1 MAPSSTKSK
10 KPKLDEESFQ
20 KLLAAA
26 FVVQEHQDQ
35 TRSANTTA
43 QESFTQADKDF
54 PARPPFSY
62 VMEEIVATQ
71 HQIQTRRLQL
81 QQSIDLITDRVRGI
95 TQADGAAIAVIEG
108 RSDSLVYRTASGS
121 SAPLLGKRIRL
132 AKLLCAESV
141 RNGTTLQC
149 LDPAADFRVD
159 PKICAARGI
168 QSLIA
173 VPVYRDESVAG
184 ALEVVFSK
192 RNAFGD
198 QDVRTCQVMAGM
210 VTEALNRAAEMDLKK
225 AIVDERA
232 TMLKALAQLK
242 PQLQRLAETP
252 DKTAQGQDS
261 TLCPNCNKERPSGQ
275 QECPHCGTYVARSDA
290 NATNSQPDHP
300 LGTTTPTAEIRN
312 APTPEKTSQPKMLKA
327 PSKPLKLSE
336 VSQAKVDETIEE
348 DYAIPASV
356 LDELEERLRE
366 YDPDRHVD
374 SNDESVSLSDP
385 QDPAELSVTEEENLS
400 ESQKTEIVE
409 EFHQPPDAVSPTSE
423 LAIIPQTEIT
433 DSQNDDDAG
442 KLRITPVAPEEA
454 WASAFKT
461 KAWLESITDRSTG
474 ATILRYLN
482 RYRGEV
488 YLAAAI
494 IVVAFAVWWSVWGS
508 GGTGRSATSL
518 DAPTGTAK
526 RRARPPEADLSLY
539 ERFLVAI
546 GLAEAPPAPI
556 YEGNPDTKVW
566 VDLQTG
572 LYYCPSS
579 DLYGTTPKGRFTTQ
593 KDAQLDQFEPANRKA
608 CD

>member
-1 MAPSSTKSK
+1 MAPASTKSK
-10 KPKLDEESFQ
+10 RPKLDEESFQ

-35 TRSANTTA
+35 QRTEIPAE
-43 QESFTQADKDF
+43 QESFDQPDKEF
-54 PARPPFSY
+54 PTRPPFSY

-81 QQSIDLITDRVRGI
+81 QQAIDLITDRVRGI
-95 TQADGAAIAVIEG
+95 TQADGAAIALIEG
-108 RSDSLVYRTASGS
+108 RSDSLVYRTASGT
-121 SAPLLGKRIRL
+121 SAPLLGKRTRL

-149 LDPAADFRVD
+149 LEPAADFRID
-159 PKICAARGI
+159 SKICAARGV

-184 ALEVVFSK
+184 ALELVFSK

-242 PQLQRLAETP
+242 PQLQRLAESP
-252 DKTAQGQDS
+252 GKTAEGQDT
-261 TLCPNCNKERPSGQ
+261 TLCPNCNKERPPGQ
-275 QECPHCGTYVARSDA
+275 QECPHCGTSFARSDA
-290 NATNSQPDHP
+290 EATNSRPDHP
-300 LGTTTPTAEIRN
+300 LSTTTPTTETRN
-312 APTPEKTSQPKMLKA
+312 ASTSEKTSQPKMLKA
-327 PSKPLKLSE
+327 PAKPLKLSE
-336 VSQAKVDETIEE
+336 VSQSKVDETIEE

-374 SNDESVSLSDP
+374 DIDETLSVSDS
-385 QDPAELSVTEEENLS
+385 QDPAELSAAEDDNLS
-400 ESQKTEIVE
+400 EPQKPELLDE
-409 EFHQPPDAVSPTSE
+409 SHESPDSVSSTSE
-423 LAIIPQTEIT
+423 LALVPQTEIT
-433 DSQNDDDAG
+433 DSQNDDAG

-482 RYRGEV
+482 RYRGEI

-494 IVVAFAVWWSVWGS
+494 VVVAFAVWWSVWGS
-508 GGTGRSATSL
+508 GGTGRSATSI
-518 DAPTGTAK
+518 DSPTGTTK
-526 RRARPPEADLSLY
+526 RRPRPPEADLSLY

-546 GLAEAPPAPI
+546 GLAEPPPAPI

-572 LYYCPSS
+572 LYYCPNA
-579 DLYGTTPKGRFTTQ
+579 DLYGTTAKGRFTSQ
-593 KDAQLDQFEPANRKA
+593 KDAQLDQFEPADRRA